1 MSAVPPP
8 AREPCPGCSRI
19 STRHRRLSGR
29 PHLARRRSDVPKSPP
44 LNPGRRLTPPGRAS
58 PRVTRSA
65 QPPPPS
71 ESSRRGAPKWLLAP
85 GRREGSRGGG
95 GRPPPGHRFHPPHS
109 RKYWGQEFHLEV
121 TQVPV
126 SAGCRGSPTLG
137 EGRSPPWRPLHGSA
151 TQHSAQ
157 PSRALPALP
166 PFPGV
171 VLARGA
177 GERGCRWAVPH
188 L

>member
-85 GRREGSRGGG
+85 GRREGSRGGRSTPA
-95 GRPPPGHRFHPPHS
+95 RPPLPPASLAEVLGAGISSGSDTGPSLCRLQGQPHPWGGEIAALAAAS
-109 RKYWGQEFHLEV
+109 RLRDSTF
-121 TQVPV
+121 
-126 SAGCRGSPTLG
+126 
-137 EGRSPPWRPLHGSA
+137 RP
-151 TQHSAQ
+151 AQ
-157 PSRALPALP
+157 PGASCPAALPR
-166 PFPGV
+166 G
-171 VLARGA
+171 GA